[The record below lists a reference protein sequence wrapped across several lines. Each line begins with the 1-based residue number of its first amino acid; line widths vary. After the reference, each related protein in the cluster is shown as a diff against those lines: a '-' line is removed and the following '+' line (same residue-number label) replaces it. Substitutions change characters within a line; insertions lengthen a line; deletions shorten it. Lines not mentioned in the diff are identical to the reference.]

1 MTSAELHP
9 KLIYVEDDPGL
20 ARVVQLRLRHRGFSV
35 DLAHDGQQALRMMRE
50 CEYQAALVD
59 YKLPGLDGL
68 QLVEALV
75 REQRLPPTI
84 MVSGAGDLEVAVKAM
99 KLGVSDFLVKEVD
112 GEFSNLMFSMI
123 ERLLRVQRLAQE
135 KSQAEDALQE
145 VTRQQ
150 TALLNNM
157 PDIAWLK
164 DRASRYIAVNEAFG
178 KACGRTPCEI
188 AGKTDLDI
196 WPEPLARLHCRVD
209 QEVIA
214 SKRRHSIEELL
225 TDEAGK
231 ERWFETIETPIFDSS
246 GDVIGTTGIAR
257 DITARKRSEEALRQ
271 KEAHFRHLFEHSPTP
286 LWVED
291 VSRVTEWLDG
301 LADNAREEL
310 PDYLEAH
317 ADAFEEIV
325 GRIRLVDINDA
336 AVTTFEA
343 DDKRALVSRW
353 RDIYGDEARRVLT
366 EQILAIWHGESRVE
380 LEFAGRTLR
389 GKRIDCLL
397 RWSAPTKGGS
407 LDLSRAII
415 AFTDITRHL
424 EAERELF
431 DEKERAQVTLH
442 SIGDAVITTDPHGR
456 VEYMNPVAETLTQ
469 WSLAQARGKKLARVF
484 RIIDQHTRKPAP
496 DPVTRCQRAGKVV
509 ALAGNTALLSRCGKE
524 YAIQDSAAPILDR
537 DGDLLG
543 VVLVFNDVTEAR
555 RLAQEVSHQAAHD
568 ALTGLVN
575 RREFETRLERALHGA
590 RTRQVAHALCYLDL
604 DQFKVVN
611 DTAGHAAGDQLLV
624 QVGALL
630 TQKVRSRD
638 TLARIGGDEFSLI
651 LENCPLR
658 KAHEIAQALVC
669 AIHDFRFSWQDRTFR
684 LGVSIGVTPIT
695 ADVENTDTL
704 LTQADV
710 ACYTAKDLGRNRVHV
725 YEPED
730 SELSRRHT
738 EIQRA
743 AQLREALEKEW
754 FRLYCQPIYPLAGA
768 TDNPV
773 EYEILLRLVDAKGE
787 ILLPGNFIPAAER
800 YGLIAAIDRW
810 VIHAALRWYGKLAAS
825 APRAA
830 GIAINLSGQSLDDVS
845 LLEFARAQ
853 LVEFAVP
860 PERVCFEITET
871 AAINHLGQATRFM
884 QELKKSGCRFALD
897 DFGTGLSSF
906 SYLKHLPV
914 DYLKIDGS
922 FVRDVGKDPTNRA
935 MLAAINEVGHIMG
948 ISTVAEWAQDDATIS
963 QLRELGVDY
972 VQGYLLGHPVP
983 VEQITLLTSTVSEA
997 MHSHH
1002 WRGGAHR
1009 SKTAAGVEVAGRTP

>member
-1 MTSAELHP
+1 MTSQRLQP

-20 ARVVQLRLRHRGFSV
+20 ARIVQIRLQQRGFAV
-35 DLAHDGQQALRMMRE
+35 ELAHDGEQALQMIRE
-50 CEYQAALVD
+50 GEYQAALVD

-68 QLVEALV
+68 QLVEVLV

-99 KLGVSDFLVKEVD
+99 KLGVSDFLVKEID
-112 GEFSNLMFSMI
+112 GEFSNLMLSMI
-123 ERLLRVQRLAQE
+123 ERLLRVQQLAQE
-135 KSQAEDALQE
+135 KSQAEAALQE

-164 DRASRYIAVNEAFG
+164 DRASRYIAVNEAFT
-178 KACGRTPCEI
+178 KACGKKTGEI

-196 WPEPLARLHCRVD
+196 WPEALARLQRRVD

-214 SKRRHSIEELL
+214 SKRRHSIEELWI
-225 TDEAGK
+225 DEGGE

-246 GDVIGTTGIAR
+246 GEVIGTTGIAR
-257 DITARKRSEEALRQ
+257 DISARKRSEEALRQ
-271 KEAHFRHLFEHSPTP
+271 NEAHFRHLFEHSPSP

-291 VSRVTEWLDG
+291 VSGIAEWLAG
-301 LADNAREEL
+301 LADDTLETL

-317 ADAFEEIV
+317 PDVCNEI
-325 GRIRLVDINDA
+325 GARIRLVDINDA
-336 AVTTFEA
+336 SVTTFEA
-343 DDKRALVSRW
+343 DDKKALLSRW
-353 RDIYGDEARRVLT
+353 PEIYGDEARRVLT
-366 EQILAIWHGESRVE
+366 KQILAIWQGESRVE
-380 LEFAGRTLR
+380 LEFAGRTLK

-397 RWSAPTKGGS
+397 RWSAPVKDGS

-424 EAERELF
+424 EAERALF

-456 VEYMNPVAETLTQ
+456 VQYMNPVAETLTQ
-469 WSLAQARGKKLARVF
+469 WSLQQAQGQNLARVF
-484 RIIDQHTRKPAP
+484 RIIDQQTRKPAP

-524 YAIQDSAAPILDR
+524 YAIQDSAAPILNR

-555 RLAQEVSHQAAHD
+555 RLAQEASYQAAHD

-575 RREFETRLERALHGA
+575 RREFETRLERALSAA

-651 LENCPLR
+651 LENCPLS
-658 KAHEIAQALVC
+658 KAQEIAQALVS
-669 AIHDFRFSWQDRTFR
+669 AIHDFRFSWQEQTFR

-704 LTQADV
+704 LTRADV

-725 YEPED
+725 YTPED
-730 SELSRRHT
+730 SELSRRHS

-754 FRLYCQPIYPLAGA
+754 FQLYCQPIYPLAGA

-810 VIHAALRWYGKLAAS
+810 VIQTALRWYGKLTAGV
-825 APRAA
+825 PRAA

-845 LLEFARAQ
+845 LLDFARAK
-853 LVEFAVP
+853 LVESSVP

-884 QELKKSGCRFALD
+884 KALKESGCRFALD
-897 DFGTGLSSF
+897 DFGTGLASF

-922 FVRDVGKDPTNRA
+922 FVRDVAKDPTNRA
-935 MLAAINEVGHIMG
+935 MLGAINEVGHIMG
-948 ISTVAEWAQDDATIS
+948 ISTVAEWAQDDATLT
-963 QLRELGVDY
+963 QLREIGVDY

-983 VEQITLLTSTVSEA
+983 VEQITFLTTGLSEA
-997 MHSHH
+997 MH
-1002 WRGGAHR
+1002 
-1009 SKTAAGVEVAGRTP
+1009 